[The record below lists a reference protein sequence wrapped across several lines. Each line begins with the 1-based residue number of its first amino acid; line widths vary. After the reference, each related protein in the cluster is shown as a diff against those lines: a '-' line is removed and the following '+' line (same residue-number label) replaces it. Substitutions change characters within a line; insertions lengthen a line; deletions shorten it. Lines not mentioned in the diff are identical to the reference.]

1 MMMPGLPNTTNFC
14 YIIPYR
20 LIGKTV
26 FRQIF
31 PNSGAFGRIETLPV
45 LIAQTGPMNG
55 QRWLLEH
62 AVIIGRD
69 PSCESDHQ

>member
-1 MMMPGLPNTTNFC
+1 MERLGRLP
-14 YIIPYR
+14 I
-20 LIGKTV
+20 
-26 FRQIF
+26 
-31 PNSGAFGRIETLPV
+31 

-69 PSCESDHQ
+69 PLVN